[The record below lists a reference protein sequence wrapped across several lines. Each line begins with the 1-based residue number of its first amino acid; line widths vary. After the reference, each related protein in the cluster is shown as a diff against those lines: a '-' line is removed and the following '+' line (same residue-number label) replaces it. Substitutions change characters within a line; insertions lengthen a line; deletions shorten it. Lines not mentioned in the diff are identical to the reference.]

1 MAVYN
6 AFLKAFVYENSM
18 FMVDKSKIKVCIG
31 LSGGVDSSV
40 AALLLK
46 QQGYDVFGLFMQNW
60 HDASTTL
67 HGDCE
72 WEEDRFVAE
81 MVARKVGIPFY
92 FVDLSKEY
100 RQRVV
105 DYMFDEYE
113 KGRTPNPDVLCNR
126 EIKFDAF
133 LKCAKKLGAD
143 MVATGHYCR
152 KVTEMMP
159 ISQTS
164 DINGIFPSAS
174 SDEQSE
180 MIAVHRI
187 LAGADPNKDQSYF
200 LCQLSQEQLSQAL
213 FPIGD
218 ILKPEVR
225 RLAHEA
231 DLPSADKKDSQGIC
245 FVGKVDLPT
254 FLQQKLKP
262 CEGDIV
268 EVYDSYYLDSEQYTF
283 VKSTL
288 ESILADEGS
297 QVKMITDYVSEDK
310 ATLST
315 SVACPFSAEKIA
327 GLTDEQLL
335 RLSQPVKYD
344 IKFETETYRSGRKH
358 IKKTRYKENPYG
370 KIIGKHDGAQFY
382 TIGQRKGLNIG
393 GHKDS
398 VFVIETD
405 IERNIIYVGEGHTHK
420 GLSRSCLRIAPEEI
434 HWIRPDLAMA
444 VGEIRRYSVRIRY
457 RQPLQQATMVMRENG
472 LYIIFDT
479 PQRGVT
485 PGQFAAWYMPVEET
499 LVTGYKDTSM
509 EMVGSGVI

>member
-1 MAVYN
+1 MSQIP
-6 AFLKAFVYENSM
+6 LENN
-18 FMVDKSKIKVCIG
+18 KIKVCIG

-46 QQGYDVFGLFMQNW
+46 QQGYDVFALFMQNW

-81 MVARKVGIPFY
+81 MVARKIGIPFY

-143 MVATGHYCR
+143 YVATGHYCR
-152 KVTEMMP
+152 KETVIGPDGEP
-159 ISQTS
+159 
-164 DINGIFPSAS
+164 
-174 SDEQSE
+174 
-180 MIAVHRI
+180 VYRI
-187 LAGADPNKDQSYF
+187 LAGSDPNKDQSYF
-200 LCQLSQEQLSQAL
+200 LCQLTQEQLSQAL

-218 ILKPEVR
+218 IIKPEVR
-225 RLAHEA
+225 RLAAEA

-268 EVYDSYYLDSEQYTF
+268 EVYDAYYTDNEQYAF
-283 VKSTL
+283 MKSTL
-288 ESILADEGS
+288 ESLMADETS
-297 QVKMITDYVSEDK
+297 QVKMITDYISEDK
-310 ATLST
+310 ATP
-315 SVACPFSAEKIA
+315 VAAAGCPFDMAKVAE
-327 GLTDEQLL
+327 LSDEDFL
-335 RLSQPVKYD
+335 RLSQPMKYD
-344 IKFETETYRSGRKH
+344 ITFETETYRSGRKH
-358 IKKTRYKENPYG
+358 IKKTRYKENPSG

-405 IERNIIYVGEGHTHK
+405 IPSNIIYVGEGHTHK
-420 GLSRSCLRIAPEEI
+420 GLSRSCLRVQPSEI
-434 HWIRPDLAMA
+434 HWIRRDLAMQI
-444 VGEIRRYSVRIRY
+444 GEVRRYKVRIRY
-457 RQPLQQATMVMRENG
+457 RQPLQDATVVMRENG
-472 LYIIFDT
+472 MYILFDS
-479 PQRGVT
+479 PQRGIT
-485 PGQFAAWYMPVEET
+485 PGQFAVWY
-499 LVTGYKDTSM
+499 DAD

>member
-1 MAVYN
+1 MM
-6 AFLKAFVYENSM
+6 ENK
-18 FMVDKSKIKVCIG
+18 DIKVCVG

-40 AALLLK
+40 AALILK
-46 QQGYDVFGLFMQNW
+46 QQGYDVFALFMQNW

-81 MVARKVGIPFY
+81 LVARKIGIPFY

-143 MVATGHYCR
+143 YVATGHYCR
-152 KVTEMMP
+152 KVV
-159 ISQTS
+159 
-164 DINGIFPSAS
+164 
-174 SDEQSE
+174 SE
-180 MIAVHRI
+180 GEEGNQVCRI

-200 LCQLSQEQLSQAL
+200 LCQLTQDQFSQAL

-218 ILKPEVR
+218 IEKPEVR

-268 EVYDSYYLDSEQYTF
+268 EVFDAYYAGNEQYEY
-283 VKSTL
+283 VKSVL
-288 ESILADEGS
+288 SSILKENDAEL
-297 QVKMITDYVSEDK
+297 KMITDYVSEDK
-310 ATLST
+310 TVETVSAG
-315 SVACPFSAEKIA
+315 CPFDMEKIA
-327 GLTDEQLL
+327 SLSDEQLL
-335 RLSQPVKYD
+335 RLSEPMKYD

-370 KIIGKHDGAQFY
+370 KIVGKHDGAQFY

-398 VFVIETD
+398 VFVIATD
-405 IERNIIYVGEGHTHK
+405 IAENLIYVGEGHTHK
-420 GLSRSCLRIAPEEI
+420 GLSRSCLRVAPEEI
-434 HWIRPDLAMA
+434 HWIREDLRME
-444 VGEIRRYSVRIRY
+444 VGEIRRYRVRIRY
-457 RQPLQQATMVMRENG
+457 RQPLQDATLVMRENG
-472 LYIIFDT
+472 LYILFDA
-479 PQRGVT
+479 PQRGIT
-485 PGQFAAWYMPVEET
+485 AGQFAAWYAPVEHELST
-499 LVTGYKDTSM
+499 RANDTSV
-509 EMVGSGVI
+509 EMIGSGVI

>member
-1 MAVYN
+1 MADN
-6 AFLKAFVYENSM
+6 KH
-18 FMVDKSKIKVCIG
+18 IKVCIG

-46 QQGYDVFGLFMQNW
+46 QQGYDVFALFMQNW

-81 MVARKVGIPFY
+81 MVARKIGIPFY

-133 LKCAKKLGAD
+133 LQCAAKLGAD
-143 MVATGHYCR
+143 YVATGHYCR
-152 KVTEMMP
+152 KETFQDAEGRT
-159 ISQTS
+159 I
-164 DINGIFPSAS
+164 
-174 SDEQSE
+174 
-180 MIAVHRI
+180 HRI
-187 LAGADPNKDQSYF
+187 LAGTDLNKDQSYF
-200 LCQLSQEQLSQAL
+200 LCQLTQEQLSKAM

-218 ILKPEVR
+218 IIKPEVR

-262 CEGDIV
+262 CEGDVV
-268 EVYDSYYLDSEQYTF
+268 EVFDAYYAENEQYAYVTETLASVLKDGESE
-283 VKSTL
+283 VKL
-288 ESILADEGS
+288 
-297 QVKMITDYVSEDK
+297 ITDYISEDK
-310 ATLST
+310 AVPVS
-315 SVACPFSAEKIA
+315 SRGCPFDEEKISS
-327 GLTDEQLL
+327 LSDEQLL
-335 RLSQPVKYD
+335 KLSQPVRYD
-344 IKFETETYRSGRKH
+344 IRFETETYRSGRKH
-358 IKKTRYKENPYG
+358 IKKTRYKDNPYG
-370 KIIGKHDGAQFY
+370 KIVGRHDGAQFY

-398 VFVIETD
+398 IFVIETD
-405 IERNIIYVGEGHTHK
+405 IPRNIIYVGEGHTHK
-420 GLSRSCLRIAPEEI
+420 GLSRSCLRIEPSEI
-434 HWIRPDLAMA
+434 HWIRPDLAMHT
-444 VGEIRRYSVRIRY
+444 GEIRRYRVRIRY
-457 RQPLQQATMVMRENG
+457 RQPLQDATVIMRSNG
-472 LYIIFDT
+472 LYILFDS
-479 PQRGVT
+479 PQRGIT
-485 PGQFAAWYMPVEET
+485 PGQFAAWYD
-499 LVTGYKDTSM
+499 GD
-509 EMVGSGVI
+509 EMLGSGVI